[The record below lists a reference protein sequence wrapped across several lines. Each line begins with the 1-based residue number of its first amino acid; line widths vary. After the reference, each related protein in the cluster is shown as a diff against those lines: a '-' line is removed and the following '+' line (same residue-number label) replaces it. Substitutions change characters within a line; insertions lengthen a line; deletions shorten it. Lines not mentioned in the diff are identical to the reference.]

1 MIEPGGPQS
10 ARPSSNTSASA
21 TRNPGLRARVAP
33 PPRRPSVWRDI
44 ILPVFRIS
52 GGVILL
58 GSLVGGVW
66 IARQEMRNATLQA
79 YWAADFAADISYAV
93 EPGPAAAPLPPDRGP
108 WDVRLGYAGLP
119 EFGERLQKNGYAIT
133 RQAVPSRRMT
143 ELNERGI
150 YNAFVEKNQTGLRLL
165 DANGEQLQNARYP
178 RNVYDSFESVP
189 DLVARA
195 LLYVEDRELLD
206 PSRPT
211 MNPVVDWERLG
222 MAVAQQGLKTVGL
235 PHKTFGASTLA
246 TQLEKFRHSPGGIT
260 QDSHDKLVQM
270 ISATLRVYRDG
281 AENLPARKRLLLD
294 YLNSLPLAAQPGYG
308 EVASLGDGLEAWFG
322 SDFDTV
328 NRVLATPDAPL
339 AERARYFKQ
348 VLALVLAVRR
358 PSYYLGKDAGPL
370 AELTDSHLRRMAADK
385 VIPVSLSEAAQAVPL
400 EVRPRASASPLVD
413 YTKQKGVNL
422 ARTQLLG
429 LLGVHSLYELD
440 RLDLDVN
447 ATLDAGV
454 QKEVTAFLRS
464 LAKPE
469 RIAELRLDG
478 EKLMRAADPSKVI
491 YSLTLYERG
500 NGMNRLRI
508 NADNLDQPLDINS
521 GAKLDLGST
530 AKLRTLLSWLELIA
544 AAHARFS
551 DASGAAEGML
561 ALHPRDRLSAWVL
574 DYLAV
579 NPGASLRQTLQAA
592 MQRQYSANPGQSFY
606 TGGGVLNFSN
616 FDKDDNG
623 RTLTVAEATRRS
635 VNLVFI
641 RMMREIID
649 HYLYRD
655 PSSTARLLEDSSAS
669 VREEYLKRFADRE
682 GSVFVRR
689 FYQKYRGKP
698 LEDAL
703 TTLLDGV
710 QLTPR
715 AVTVALRSVWPAMT
729 PEEFRPWLALYVP
742 DEPLDGASVK
752 ALFNRY
758 PPQKFSLN
766 DRGFL
771 ARVHPL
777 ELWTIEYLQSHPQ
790 ATMDQTL
797 AAGAEARQEVYSWLM
812 KTSRRQAQDRRILDL
827 LEIEAFQE
835 LHAQW
840 QRLGYPF
847 ASLTPSLA
855 TSIGSSGDRPAA
867 LAEMMGT
874 LVNGGVRYP
883 SRLLDTLDF
892 AVGTPYEVRWSMQ
905 PAAGEQVLDPD
916 VVAVARNALL
926 DVVQNGTARAVQ
938 ASLTRPDGTRHVVG
952 GKTGTGDHRFEVYSR
967 PGVLI
972 ESRVVNRVATF
983 VFMIDDRFFGTLTAY
998 VPGEQ
1003 AAQYEFTSGLP
1014 VRLLGYLMPTLAPM
1028 LDAPVPEAADAATAS
1043 PDAAAA
1049 AFASGAATA
1058 N

>member
-1 MIEPGGPQS
+1 MSESGGPQS
-10 ARPSSNTSASA
+10 ARPSRNPRASA
-21 TRNPGLRARVAP
+21 AATPGMRSRVAP
-33 PPRRPSVWRDI
+33 VPRRPSVWRDI
-44 ILPVFRIS
+44 VLPVFRVS

-58 GSLVGGVW
+58 GSLVGGTW
-66 IARQEMRNATLQA
+66 IAREEMRNATLHSH
-79 YWAADFAADISYAV
+79 WAADFAAGIEYKV
-93 EPGPAAAPLPPDRGP
+93 EPGPAATPLPPDRGP

-119 EFGERLQKNGYAIT
+119 DFAAKLQKSGYMIT
-133 RQAVPSRRMT
+133 RQAVPSRRLV
-143 ELNERGI
+143 ELNGRGI
-150 YNAFVEKNQTGLRLL
+150 YNAFVEKNQTGLQLV
-165 DANGEQLQNARYP
+165 DANGGLLQSARYP
-178 RNVYDSFESVP
+178 RHVYSSFEAVP

-222 MAVAQQGLKTVGL
+222 MAVVQQGMKTVGL
-235 PHKTFGASTLA
+235 PAKVFGASTLA
-246 TQLEKFRHSPGGIT
+246 TQLEKFRHSPDGIT
-260 QDSHDKLVQM
+260 HDSHDKLVQM
-270 ISATLRVYRDG
+270 VSATLRVYRDG
-281 AENLPARKRLLLD
+281 AENLPARRRLLLD

-322 SDFDTV
+322 ADFDTV
-328 NRVLATPDAPL
+328 NRVLATPDAPI

-348 VLALVLAVRR
+348 VLALVLSVRR
-358 PSYYLGKDAGPL
+358 PSYYLGKDTAPL

-385 VIPVSLSEAAQAVPL
+385 VIPVSLAEAALDVPL
-400 EVRPRASASPLVD
+400 ELRGRARASPLVD

-469 RIAELRLDG
+469 RITELRLDG
-478 EKLMRAADPSKVI
+478 EHLMRAADPSKVI

-500 NGMNRLRI
+500 NGVNRLRI

-544 AAHARFS
+544 AEHARFS
-551 DASGAAEGML
+551 EPSGAAEGML
-561 ALHPRDRLSAWVL
+561 SLHPRDRLSAWVL
-574 DYLAV
+574 DYLTM
-579 NPGASLRQTLQAA
+579 NPGASLRQTLEAA
-592 MQRQYSANPGQSFY
+592 MQRQYSASPAQSFY
-606 TGGGVLNFSN
+606 TGGGVLSFSN

-623 RTLTVAEATRRS
+623 RILTVAEATRRS

-655 PSSTARLLEDSSAS
+655 PSSTARLLEDNSAG

-689 FYQKYRGKP
+689 FYQKYHGKP

-715 AVTVALRSVWPAMT
+715 AVTVALRSVWPDMT
-729 PEEFRPWLALYVP
+729 PDEFRPWLGLYVP
-742 DEPLDGASVK
+742 DEPLDRPSVA

-777 ELWTIEYLQSHPQ
+777 ELWTIGYLQGHPQ
-790 ATMDQTL
+790 ASMDETL
-797 AAGAEARQEVYSWLM
+797 AAGADARQEVYGWLM

-840 QRLGYPF
+840 RRLGYPF

-867 LAEMMGT
+867 LAELMGT

-883 SRLLDTLDF
+883 SRLLESLDF
-892 AVGTPYEVRWSMQ
+892 AVGTPYEVGWAGQAS
-905 PAAGEQVLDPD
+905 AGEQVLNPD

-926 DVVQNGTARAVQ
+926 DVVQNGTARALQ
-938 ASLTRPDGTRHVVG
+938 ASLARPDGSRHVVA

-998 VPGEQ
+998 VPGQQ

-1014 VRLLGYLMPTLAPM
+1014 VRLLGYLMPTLSPL
-1028 LDAPVPEAADAATAS
+1028 LDSPVPVQE
-1043 PDAAAA
+1043 AAAA
-1049 AFASGAATA
+1049 VPQPTSAGSAATEP
-1058 N
+1058 

>member
-1 MIEPGGPQS
+1 MIDSGGPSS
-10 ARPSSNTSASA
+10 APKPAASA
-21 TRNPGLRARVAP
+21 ATAPRNTMRRERIAA

-44 ILPVFRIS
+44 VLPVIRVS
-52 GGVILL
+52 GGVLIL

-66 IARQEMRNATLQA
+66 LARSEMRNATLHSR
-79 YWAADFAADISYAV
+79 WAADFAAGITYSV
-93 EPGPAAAPLPPDRGP
+93 EPGPAATPLPPDRGP

-119 EFGERLQKNGYAIT
+119 DFSARLQKAGYAVT
-133 RQAVPSRRMT
+133 RQAVPSRRMV
-143 ELNERGI
+143 ELNGRGI
-150 YNAFVEKNQTGLRLL
+150 YNAFVEKNQTGLRLV
-165 DANGEQLQNARYP
+165 DANGEPLQNARYP
-178 RNVYDSFESVP
+178 RHVYPDFEAIP

-235 PHKTFGASTLA
+235 PHKVFGASTLA

-308 EVASLGDGLEAWFG
+308 EVASLGDGLDAWFG
-322 SDFDTV
+322 SDFDEV

-348 VLALVLAVRR
+348 VLALVLSVRR
-358 PSYYLGKDAGPL
+358 PSYYLGKDPRPL

-385 VIPVSLSEAAQAVPL
+385 VIPVALSEAAQKVPL
-400 EVRPRASASPLVD
+400 EMRSRARASPLVD
-413 YTKQKGVNL
+413 YTRQKGVNL

-440 RLDLDVN
+440 RLDLDVSG
-447 ATLDAGV
+447 TLDAPV
-454 QKEVTAFLRS
+454 QKEVTEFLRS
-464 LAKPE
+464 LARPE

-500 NGMNRLRI
+500 NGLNRLRI

-551 DASGAAEGML
+551 DPSGAAEGML
-561 ALHPRDRLSAWVL
+561 GLHPRDRLSAWVL
-574 DYLAV
+574 EYLAV
-579 NPGASLRQTLQAA
+579 NPGASLRQTLEAA
-592 MQRQYSANPGQSFY
+592 MQRQYSASPGQSFY
-606 TGGGVLNFSN
+606 TGGGVLSFSN

-623 RTLTVAEATRRS
+623 RILTVAEATRRS

-655 PSSTARLLEDSSAS
+655 PASTARLLEDNTAS

-729 PEEFRPWLALYVP
+729 PEDFRPWLALYVP
-742 DEPLDGASVK
+742 DEPADAASVQS
-752 ALFNRY
+752 LFNRY
-758 PPQKFSLN
+758 PPQKFNLN

-777 ELWTIEYLQSHPQ
+777 ELWTIEYLQSHPK
-790 ATMDQTL
+790 ATMDETL
-797 AAGAEARQEVYSWLM
+797 AAGADARQAVYGWLM
-812 KTSRRQAQDRRILDL
+812 KTNRRQAQDRRILDL

-867 LAEMMGT
+867 LAELMGT
-874 LVNGGVRYP
+874 IVNGGVRYP
-883 SRLLDTLDF
+883 SRLLETLDF
-892 AVGTPYEVRWSMQ
+892 ATGTPYEVRWAIQ
-905 PAAGEQVLDPD
+905 PSGGEQVLNPD

-926 DVVQNGTARAVQ
+926 DVVQNGTARALQ
-938 ASLTRPDGTRHVVG
+938 ASLVRPDGTRHVVA

-967 PGVLI
+967 PGVLV

-1014 VRLLGYLMPTLAPM
+1014 VRLLGYLMPTLSPL
-1028 LDAPVPEAADAATAS
+1028 LDAPAPGPAGVPAS
-1043 PDAAAA
+1043 
-1049 AFASGAATA
+1049 
-1058 N
+1058 